1 MSQLPPT
8 RVAAAL
14 CAATLAVGLV
24 LLSACSEPHR
34 SSGRERAEGRTPRR
48 HVAYGFTLQNETD
61 RPIER
66 VEFWTY
72 GPVKQTATQRCDR
85 LQASHPCK
93 LISDRFGNQILHFT
107 FLDFPPLGSKIISIG
122 ATVSLSESPLPTD
135 DGNLEA
141 YVPAGKYMES
151 QSLPVVELAGS
162 IIQKKDARAP
172 EAFFRWITENI
183 RNDAYTRQERGAL
196 TCLKTRRGD
205 CTEQMAL
212 FVALCRAAGIPARG
226 LGGYVCDGDRMLK
239 ADDYHNWAEFQTHG
253 LWRLADPQK
262 RVFAQ
267 NPSRYIAFRVIT
279 GTADEA
285 DSPMGAAHRFRF
297 EGEGLRVRMNP

>member
-1 MSQLPPT
+1 M
-8 RVAAAL
+8 V
-14 CAATLAVGLV
+14 VGLV
-24 LLSACSEPHR
+24 LLSVCREPDR
-34 SSGRERAEGRTPRR
+34 GSRLDGRENRTQWR
-48 HVAYGFTLQNETD
+48 HIAFGFTLQNETD
-61 RPIER
+61 RPIGK

-72 GPVKQTATQRCDR
+72 GPVKQTATQRIDR
-85 LQASHPCK
+85 LQASHPYL

-107 FLDFPPLGSKIISIG
+107 FLDLPPYGSKIVSIE
-122 ATVSLSESPLPTD
+122 ATVSLSESPLPMD
-135 DGNLEA
+135 DGNPGA
-141 YVPAGKYMES
+141 YLMAGKFMES
-151 QSLPVVELAGS
+151 QSLPVMELAGS
-162 IIQKKDARAP
+162 LARKTDARAP
-172 EAFFRWITENI
+172 LAFFRWITENI
-183 RNDAYTRQERGAL
+183 RNDAYTRNERGAL
-196 TCLKTRRGD
+196 TCLNARKGD

-239 ADDYHNWAEFQTHG
+239 ADDYHNWAEFQTDG

-267 NPSRYIAFRVIT
+267 DPSRYIAFRVIT
-279 GTADEA
+279 GTAGDA